1 MASTLV
7 DARRSPGEE
16 PSRPAP
22 GDGTRAAPAGDGSR
36 PSRPAWLAPT
46 LILVAA
52 SSLLAV
58 CVGAHAMWFDEV
70 QAWNL
75 ARASHSLGDLF
86 ANLRYEGHPAVW
98 YLPLFALTR
107 VTGNPRAM
115 QVLEWAIVTATYA
128 VILLKA
134 PFRLGVRA
142 AIIGGYFVTYEYGV
156 ISRSYSLELLFLVV
170 ALVLLARPR
179 PAWGRV
185 ALLLMLL
192 TWTSLAGGVLAI
204 ALGLGLGMEALRQR
218 KAGAERRVWRSP
230 LSAGV
235 VAIGSALAAAV
246 VCIPPSDYHSF
257 ALGIPSTPLT
267 TFSSDRF
274 LVALSGPWRGLVPLP
289 SGIGRWN
296 TNLLDTLPQSV
307 TIEAL
312 LGVVLAVA
320 VAVALRHHRV
330 AFRVWVLGA
339 LGYVAFS
346 YVVVLPDRSHYAG
359 EWFVLFLAA
368 AWLAAAPPGE
378 ARTEGDPLRLRG
390 GSAITLGAVVAIV
403 LGAQLVATL
412 AILPDQTLHEFAPDR
427 SLAATATTHGLA
439 HDIVSAQ
446 DLDAVTMS
454 AYLEQPVYSIAR
466 RTDIAFFPNDEREAL
481 GYAHLTSA
489 DIVCRA
495 ASIAGQRRRAVAL
508 VTDRALDAR
517 AGMTMLRTS
526 HGVTLWQVEP
536 GTSTAAC
543 SS

>member
-7 DARRSPGEE
+7 DAR
-16 PSRPAP
+16 PAP
-22 GDGTRAAPAGDGSR
+22 GTEPSCPTPGDETVAAAQPAWWAPA
-36 PSRPAWLAPT
+36 

-52 SSLLAV
+52 SALLAV
-58 CVGAHAMWFDEV
+58 CIGAHAMWFDEV
-70 QAWNL
+70 QAWNI

-86 ANLRYEGHPAVW
+86 ANLRYEGHPVVW

-115 QVLEWAIVTATYA
+115 QALEWAIVTATYA
-128 VILLKA
+128 VILFKA

-156 ISRSYSLELLFLVV
+156 ISRSYSLELLFLVG

-185 ALLLMLL
+185 AVLLVLL

-204 ALGLGLGMEALRQR
+204 ALGLVLGAEALRQR
-218 KAGAERRVWRSP
+218 KAGATRRVWRSP
-230 LSAGV
+230 MSTGV

-296 TNLLDTLPQSV
+296 TNLLDTFPQSV
-307 TIEAL
+307 AIEAL
-312 LGVVLAVA
+312 LGVALAVA

-339 LGYVAFS
+339 LGYLAFS

-368 AWLAAAPPGE
+368 VWFAAAPPGE
-378 ARTEGDPLRLRG
+378 ARTETDPLRLRG
-390 GSAITLGAVVAIV
+390 GSALTLGAVVVIV
-403 LGAQLVATL
+403 LGAQILATV
-412 AILPDQTLHEFAPDR
+412 AILPDQTLHEFAPNR
-427 SLAATATTHGLA
+427 LLTATATAHGLQR
-439 HDIVSAQ
+439 DVVSAQ
-446 DLDAVTMS
+446 DLDAVTMA

-466 RTDIAFFPNDEREAL
+466 GTDIEFFPNDEREAR
-481 GYAHLTSA
+481 GYANLTNA
-489 DIVCRA
+489 RIVCRA
-495 ASIAGQRRRAVAL
+495 ASIAKQRRHAVAL
-508 VTDRALDAR
+508 VTDRSLDAPT
-517 AGMTMLRTS
+517 GMTLLRTS
-526 HGVTLWQVEP
+526 HGVTLWQVDP
-536 GTSTAAC
+536 GTAATAC
-543 SS
+543 PG